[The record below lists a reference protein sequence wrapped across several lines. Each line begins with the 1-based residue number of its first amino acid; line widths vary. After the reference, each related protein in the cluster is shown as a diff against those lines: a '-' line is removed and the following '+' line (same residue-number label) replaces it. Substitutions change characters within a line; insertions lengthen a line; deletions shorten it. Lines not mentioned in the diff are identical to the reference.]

1 MQYSIGDRVRFMDF
15 DGDGMVTAVLPHG
28 LLEIEVEGMSMRVS
42 AGEVVPVNARDGE
55 DESLLYDGNTNLSR
69 FKQCA
74 VPAHRSVPTGKKS
87 GRQSDTMEV
96 DLHLDRIRQK
106 YPASRNVPDED
117 ALYVQLDVFEKS
129 MSEAFRRGVRT
140 VILIHGKGRG
150 VLRSELLRRLREYP
164 GVVVRDASAL
174 RYGSGALEVNISL

>member
-1 MQYSIGDRVRFMDF
+1 
-15 DGDGMVTAVLPHG
+15 
-28 LLEIEVEGMSMRVS
+28 
-42 AGEVVPVNARDGE
+42 
-55 DESLLYDGNTNLSR
+55 
-69 FKQCA
+69 
-74 VPAHRSVPTGKKS
+74 
-87 GRQSDTMEV
+87 MEV

-129 MSEAFRRGVRT
+129 MSEAFRREVRT

>member
-1 MQYSIGDRVRFMDF
+1 
-15 DGDGMVTAVLPHG
+15 
-28 LLEIEVEGMSMRVS
+28 
-42 AGEVVPVNARDGE
+42 
-55 DESLLYDGNTNLSR
+55 
-69 FKQCA
+69 
-74 VPAHRSVPTGKKS
+74 
-87 GRQSDTMEV
+87 MEV

-164 GVVVRDASAL
+164 GVAVRDASAL